1 MAGWTPGRTTKGD
14 LRLFPR
20 ERISATPKHWGKR
33 GFHPYWEEG
42 GVAMWKAALMISYGL
57 PIPGREVKALTN
69 FADAQTIFG
78 KLAADGKCAE
88 PEIFHHT
95 DGGGFMLLRAEGP
108 EILHEILEMDE
119 VRHAI
124 NTALYTSLDFHHEIM
139 VTGDVLME
147 RMAEYTSIG
156 SELGYM

>member
-1 MAGWTPGRTTKGD
+1 
-14 LRLFPR
+14 
-20 ERISATPKHWGKR
+20 
-33 GFHPYWEEG
+33 
-42 GVAMWKAALMISYGL
+42 
-57 PIPGREVKALTN
+57 
-69 FADAQTIFG
+69 
-78 KLAADGKCAE
+78 
-88 PEIFHHT
+88 
-95 DGGGFMLLRAEGP
+95 
-108 EILHEILEMDE
+108 

>member
-1 MAGWTPGRTTKGD
+1 
-14 LRLFPR
+14 
-20 ERISATPKHWGKR
+20 
-33 GFHPYWEEG
+33 
-42 GVAMWKAALMISYGL
+42 MWKAALMISYGL

-69 FADAQTIFG
+69 FADAQTTFG

-88 PEIFHHT
+88 PEIFHHA
-95 DGGGFMLLRAEGP
+95 DGGGFMLLRAEEP